1 MKGEMTASVVQIQAR
16 EILSVNQV
24 SLLLGISRWTVIRMY
39 KSNKIRTITI
49 GRRRL
54 ILRIDID
61 KLLKTK

>member
-1 MKGEMTASVVQIQAR
+1 MTASVVQIQAR

-39 KSNKIRTITI
+39 KSNKIRTVTI

-54 ILRIDID
+54 ILRIDLD
-61 KLLKTK
+61 